1 MPAPLRLQGISASA
15 GYAEGPVFDL
25 ERITAAYVS
34 KATASEEKKALET
47 AIGIATSRLAT
58 LIETSKGDAADI
70 LEFQIAMLEDDA
82 LSHPGFAAIASGLPA
97 DAAWRQALDAEI
109 AGYETSDQDYF
120 RARAADIRDI
130 RDQVLRALTEDGEV
144 QTPTGAILYGEDI
157 APTRFLETD
166 WSKGGGI
173 ALRAGSTASHVAM
186 LARSRGVPMVVGL
199 GVAGLGVVG
208 LGNSPADLAG
218 TALLDAE
225 HGGIVLSPSKA
236 EIDAFRQSSSS
247 FSARRDL
254 ARIFLTR
261 PAVTRTGTAVR
272 VQVNIADP
280 SDVDGID
287 IATCDGVGL
296 MRTEFLFGKTL
307 PDEETQYRAYRKVLE
322 WAGEKPVTIRTVDAG
337 GDKPVPGF
345 TVEESNPFLGLRG
358 IRLSL
363 ARPDVFRVQI
373 RALLR
378 AATHGSLKVM
388 FPMIAIVEE
397 YRQAVAMFAEE
408 QAALAARGIP
418 LKMPP
423 LGIMVEVPSV
433 AIMPEAFAEVAFFS
447 IGSNDLTQYVMAA
460 ARDNIAVAHLNSVRH
475 PAVLRLVAAVTAF
488 GHRENIPVSLCGD
501 AGGDPASIPSLLEA
515 GLRDLSVAPAQLA
528 MAKAAIADVSIQA
541 GPA

>member
-1 MPAPLRLQGISASA
+1 MPGPHRLQGISASA
-15 GYAEGPVFDL
+15 GYAEGPLFDL
-25 ERITAAYVS
+25 DRVASHYTVR
-34 KATASEEKKALET
+34 ATASDEKAALEA
-47 AIGIATSRLAT
+47 AISCATNRLAT
-58 LIETSKGDAADI
+58 LMETAEGDAADI
-70 LEFQIAMLEDDA
+70 LEFQIAMLGDEA
-82 LSHPGFAAIASGLPA
+82 LSGPAFAAIAAGHPA

-109 AGYETSDQDYF
+109 AGYESSDQDYF

-130 RDQVLRALTEDGEV
+130 REQVLRALTKEGD
-144 QTPTGAILYGEDI
+144 TAPPPGAIVYGEDI

-166 WSKGGGI
+166 WSRGGGI
-173 ALRAGSTASHVAM
+173 ALKAGSTASHVAM

-199 GVAGLGVVG
+199 GTAVLGVVG
-208 LGNSPADLAG
+208 LAG

-247 FSARRDL
+247 FSARRDQAGTFL
-254 ARIFLTR
+254 AR

-272 VQVNIADP
+272 VQVNIAGP
-280 SDVDGID
+280 SDVDDID

-322 WAGEKPVTIRTVDAG
+322 WAGEKTVTIRTVDAG
-337 GDKPVPGF
+337 GDKPVPGL
-345 TVEESNPFLGLRG
+345 TVEEGNPFLGLRG

-363 ARPDVFRVQI
+363 ARPQVFRVQI

-378 AATHGSLKVM
+378 AAIHGNLKVM
-388 FPMIAIVEE
+388 FPMIAVVEE
-397 YRQAVAMFAEE
+397 YRQAAAMFAEE
-408 QAALAARGIP
+408 QAALAAGGVP
-418 LKMPP
+418 HQMPP

-460 ARDNIAVAHLNSVRH
+460 ARDNTAVAHLNSVRH
-475 PAVLRLVAAVTAF
+475 PAVLRLVAGVTAF
-488 GHRENIPVSLCGD
+488 GLREGIPVSLCGD

-541 GPA
+541 RPA

>member
-1 MPAPLRLQGISASA
+1 MPASLRLQGISASA
-15 GYAEGPVFDL
+15 GYAEGPLFDL
-25 ERITAAYVS
+25 DRIAIAYACKENTADE
-34 KATASEEKKALET
+34 KAALET
-47 AIGIATSRLAT
+47 AIAIATGRLTA
-58 LIETSKGDAADI
+58 LIEKADGDAADI

-82 LSHPGFAAIASGLPA
+82 LSGPAFAEIDAGHPA

-109 AGYETSDQDYF
+109 AGYDASDQDYF

-130 RDQVLRALTEDGEV
+130 RDQVLRALTEDGEIAI
-144 QTPTGAILYGEDI
+144 PPGAILYGEDI

-166 WSKGGGI
+166 WSGGGGI
-173 ALRAGSTASHVAM
+173 ALKAGSTASHVAM

-199 GVAGLGVVG
+199 GYP
-208 LGNSPADLAG
+208 PAALAG
-218 TALLDAE
+218 IALLDAE

-236 EIDAFRQSSSS
+236 EIAAFRQSSSS
-247 FSARRDL
+247 FAARRDQAGTFL
-254 ARIFLTR
+254 AR

-296 MRTEFLFGKTL
+296 MRTEFLFGRTL
-307 PDEETQYRAYRKVLE
+307 PDEETQYRAYRRVLE
-322 WAGEKPVTIRTVDAG
+322 WAADKPVTIRTVDAG

-345 TVEESNPFLGLRG
+345 TVEEGNPFLGLRG

-363 ARPDVFRVQI
+363 ARPEVFRVQI

-378 AATHGSLKVM
+378 AAIHGSLKVM

-397 YRQAVAMFAEE
+397 YRQAAAMFAEE
-408 QAALAARGIP
+408 QAALAARGIAH
-418 LKMPP
+418 KMPP

-433 AIMPEAFAEVAFFS
+433 AIVPEAFAEAAFFS

-460 ARDNIAVAHLNSVRH
+460 ARDNTAVAHLNSVRH

-488 GHRENIPVSLCGD
+488 GLREAIPVSLCGD

-515 GLRDLSVAPAQLA
+515 GLRDLSIAPAQLA
-528 MAKAAIADVSIQA
+528 MAKAAIADVSV
-541 GPA
+541 